1 VATHRMIP
9 DVLVLRLRE
18 ESEVVEELQFEQL
31 ALAAGSDE
39 DAELGADA
47 ATDEGTTAGG
57 AAAGTALGDAAMNA
71 GAAVPGA
78 AGATA
83 AAAAGATTA
92 GEHAAA
98 AGDNMVWY
106 ASIPSDAG

>member
-1 VATHRMIP
+1 MIP

-31 ALAAGSDE
+31 ALAAGSNE

-83 AAAAGATTA
+83 AAAAAAGATTA